1 MLLIDLF
8 EADWPSVGLLR
19 TLPAV
24 LLRESPP
31 TLPLPVEFVAG
42 GDGNPELV
50 EERFEGLGGS
60 GRSGILEEL
69 LIVVFMLEE
78 EVEPRKIADIG
89 RLLFPYARR
98 VVLI

>member
-1 MLLIDLF
+1 MLL
-8 EADWPSVGLLR
+8 
-19 TLPAV
+19 
-24 LLRESPP
+24 ESPP

-42 GDGNPELV
+42 GEGNPELV
-50 EERFEGLGGS
+50 EDRFEAAPGLGGS
-60 GRSGILEEL
+60 GRSGMLDEVL
-69 LIVVFMLEE
+69 MVVLRLEE

>member
-1 MLLIDLF
+1 MSACLLL
-8 EADWPSVGLLR
+8 

-42 GDGNPELV
+42 GEGNPELV
-50 EERFEGLGGS
+50 EERFEAAPGLGGS
-60 GRSGILEEL
+60 GRSGMLDEL

-78 EVEPRKIADIG
+78 EPEPRKIADIG

-98 VVLI
+98 VVHI